1 MEKDAPGAGRRYVI
15 LPHTADGKFQAFGRT
30 LEEAFANAGLAM
42 VSFMWDWSMVESR
55 LTKPVRVEGRDL
67 EQLLSRFLNEVLFV
81 FERERFLLGRVER
94 LAIRESGGRFALE
107 AELVG
112 DSLAPRYEVSG
123 EVKAVTYNEMKIER
137 DDGCLVQVVVDL

>member
-42 VSFMWDWSMVESR
+42 VSFMWDWSRVEAR
-55 LTKPVRVEGRDL
+55 LKKPVRVEARDL
-67 EQLLSRFLNEVLFV
+67 EQLLSRYLNEVLYL

-94 LAIRESGGRFALE
+94 LVIRESGGRFGLE
-107 AELVG
+107 AELAG
-112 DSLAPRYEVSG
+112 DSLSPRYEVSG

-137 DDGCLVQVVVDL
+137 NDGCLVQVVVDL